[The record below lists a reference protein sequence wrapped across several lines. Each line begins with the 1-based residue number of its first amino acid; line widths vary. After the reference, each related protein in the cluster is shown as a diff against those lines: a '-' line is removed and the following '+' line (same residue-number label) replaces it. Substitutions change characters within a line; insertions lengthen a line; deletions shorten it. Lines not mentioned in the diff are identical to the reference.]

1 MTKEQ
6 LITLG
11 FKKVT
16 DNSWEKPI
24 YWYELEISGIYF
36 MTQGSDK
43 VKGDYLTVAVYE
55 ADDFICKDYN
65 ILSELIELLNK
76 IQLTNL

>member
-16 DNSWEKPI
+16 DDGWEEPI
-24 YWYELEISGIYF
+24 YWYELEIAGMCF
-36 MTQGSDK
+36 MTISSDA
-43 VKGDYLTVAVYE
+43 VKKNNWAVTIYE
-55 ADDFICKDYN
+55 ADYFKCKDYN
-65 ILSELIELLNK
+65 LLSGLIELLNK